1 MIRLRGLTR
10 HFQAGEQ
17 RVVGLDALQLD
28 IHAGDY
34 LAVMGPSG
42 SGKSTLLNILGL
54 LDAPDAGEY
63 WLDGVATAA
72 LSEARRAELRSRTIG
87 FVFQSYHLIPRLTA
101 LENIELPMLLAGIE
115 PNLRRRR
122 SGELVE
128 RLGLGDRLS
137 HRPGEL
143 SGGQRQRVAIARA
156 MVMQPALLLAD
167 EPTGNLDSRA
177 GGEVIALLEELNDD
191 GLTLVLVTHDAE
203 HAARARRQLRLRDGR
218 IVDEALLEPA

>member
-10 HFQAGEQ
+10 YFQAGEQ

-101 LENIELPMLLAGIE
+101 LENIELPMLLAGLE
-115 PNLRRRR
+115 PSLRRRR

-137 HRPGEL
+137 HQPGEL